1 MDTPSSALRAPTHE
15 PSESKSGFAVA
26 YEPAT
31 AVDIGRAHTDVR
43 HDLPDTA
50 SAFCCFSADW
60 DPAYEFTAPRSN
72 AWYMRL
78 ARALGISGRS
88 HEGTMFDVV
97 DELQR
102 CEHISRLQSRQL
114 YALVRAAM
122 SLQYGAEK
130 RTQKHRALVTLAGLC
145 AVVVPV
151 ACGVNSAAPQT
162 YYDYVAILFSIAH
175 TLAFFAAM
183 WGRHATKATAMRVD
197 AEKIKAHI
205 YRYESLAGEYADPPD
220 YQVQY
225 PTLMRRLS
233 EYRRDV
239 VCRDD
244 ARDDIDDD
252 LDDAEALLV
261 SSSASDEPTRGWW
274 GGGTEARAKEA
285 MERVANLRARR
296 YEVDASI
303 ATPRAKGTTADPK
316 RTGATAGTGKGTG
329 TGVRGASKPD
339 VAGQPGVGHSAVG
352 QRGVT
357 SQPSVGQPGVAGQP
371 GVGQQG
377 VAGQPGV
384 GQQGVSRFASPG
396 VVPGGMNA
404 RSGVAS
410 SAGANARGTTARN
423 PAPPPSR
430 VGNAT
435 GSPAGSSAARG
446 SIGASGPKPNGSPAG
461 AAGARGSIGAS
472 GPKPNGSPAGAAGAR
487 GSIGASGPK
496 PNGSPVGSSAARG
509 SIGASGP
516 KPNGSPVGS
525 SAARG
530 SIGASGPKPNGS
542 PAGAAGARGS
552 IGASGPKPNGSPAGA
567 AAATTAPSNARGG
580 GNDATVPGTTPG
592 SASSAAAVSHASGT
606 RRPSPQTVRP
616 TGQPSAAQPGRRTPA
631 NARGRP
637 TSDAGPAPS
646 SGRGSIAATI
656 ARGGSSGASPS
667 NRPAATSSS
676 PPPTT
681 TTTNAR
687 VDATARARST
697 PGRASDTSPREPAA
711 KSFANAAAANGSTGR
726 DGNANAAAATTAT
739 TRVVPASPR
748 PAEPT
753 VDPPPVR
760 PTPDEE
766 SSSAKRSGVA
776 ASFLGPRPGGTS
788 MLAKAKAAAAAS
800 SSKTPVGSSGRD
812 VSQASSARSNP
823 GREPTFASASS
834 PRNAEAAAFFERRAR
849 RLGGG
854 ETDSS
859 ARVSGGRSPGPGAV
873 KKSLKKMFD
882 D

>member
-233 EYRRDV
+233 EYRRDA

-316 RTGATAGTGKGTG
+316 RSETAAGTGKGTG

-339 VAGQPGVGHSAVG
+339 VAGQPSVGQSAVG

-371 GVGQQG
+371 GVGQPG

-384 GQQGVSRFASPG
+384 GQPGVSRVVSPG

-435 GSPAGSSAARG
+435 GSPAGS
-446 SIGASGPKPNGSPAG
+446 AG
-461 AAGARGSIGAS
+461 V
-472 GPKPNGSPAGAAGAR
+472 R

-516 KPNGSPVGS
+516 KPNGSPAGS
-525 SAARG
+525 SAARS

-616 TGQPSAAQPGRRTPA
+616 TGQPSAAQPGRLTPA
-631 NARGRP
+631 NARSGP

-681 TTTNAR
+681 TTMNAR
-687 VDATARARST
+687 ADATARARST
-697 PGRASDTSPREPAA
+697 PVRASGTSPREPAA
-711 KSFANAAAANGSTGR
+711 KSFANAAAADGSTGR

-760 PTPDEE
+760 STSGKE

-776 ASFLGPRPGGTS
+776 ASILGPRPGGTS

-800 SSKTPVGSSGRD
+800 SSKTPVGSSGRA

-823 GREPTFASASS
+823 GREPAFAAASS

-854 ETDSS
+854 DTDTS
-859 ARVSGGRSPGPGAV
+859 ARVSGGRSPGPGTV